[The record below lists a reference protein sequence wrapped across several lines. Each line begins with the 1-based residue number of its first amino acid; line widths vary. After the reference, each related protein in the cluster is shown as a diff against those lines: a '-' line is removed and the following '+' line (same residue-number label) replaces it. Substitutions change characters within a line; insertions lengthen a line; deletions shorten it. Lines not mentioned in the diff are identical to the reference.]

1 MLKNLENKLKL
12 FVDFIDDPDL
22 ELRYQACRLYEK
34 LFLSGM
40 VPTKDAVR
48 SFIKMQADGNSKI
61 VNLSSYELQKISK
74 NRLHII

>member
-1 MLKNLENKLKL
+1 MDNESRPGREKPQYLIT
-12 FVDFIDDPDL
+12 FVTHADA
-22 ELRYQACRLYEK
+22 RRAMYEK

-74 NRLHII
+74 TRLHII